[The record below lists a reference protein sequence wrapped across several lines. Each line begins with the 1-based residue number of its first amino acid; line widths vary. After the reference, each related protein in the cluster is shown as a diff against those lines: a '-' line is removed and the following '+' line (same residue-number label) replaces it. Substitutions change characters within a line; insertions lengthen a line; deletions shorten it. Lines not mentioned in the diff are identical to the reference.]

1 MWRAVHRVRA
11 LPLAAPLEH
20 DLAAGRAPFLASA
33 KLKLVDGCNL
43 RCFMCDYWKRDRA
56 GDLTTA
62 EVLRLLDDLRALG
75 CEKVHFS
82 GGELFLRPDALD
94 LLGRAHALGMRVN
107 LTTNGTVL
115 PKERLKALLRLPPR
129 SLTFSVDSPDPRVHD
144 ALRGQ
149 EGAHKRTTKALDGAL
164 RWRRR
169 KTRIRVNTVLSRRNW
184 ESLLGMADYLADR
197 PVQQWLLIPIDPKPG
212 MTEDGD
218 ALDLQAI
225 RRWSTEVAPAL
236 AARLAHVPEFDPFV
250 FGRDEAGW
258 AQAAVGAYA
267 RGHYRA
273 HACHVP
279 WFHTLVDARG
289 DVYPCC
295 MGHRNLPA
303 LGNVRERPLAE
314 ILAGPRY
321 VAFRRGMARARTPVC
336 HACDDFLP
344 ENRALDALLAGRAA
358 ARATTGDAPEA
369 AAARARACGG

>member
-11 LPLAAPLEH
+11 LPLAAPLEETI
-20 DLAAGRAPFLASA
+20 AAGQAPFLASA

-43 RCFMCDYWKRDRA
+43 RCFMCDYWKRARDH
-56 GDLTTA
+56 DLTTD

-115 PKERLKALLRLPPR
+115 PKERLKALLALPPR
-129 SLTFSVDSPDPRVHD
+129 SVTFSVDSPSADVHD
-144 ALRGQ
+144 AVRGQ
-149 EGAHKRTTKALDGAL
+149 AGALKRTTKAIDGAL
-164 RWRRR
+164 RWRKR
-169 KTRIRVNTVLSRRNW
+169 KTRVRLNTVLSRRNL
-184 ESLLGMADYLADR
+184 ESLLGMSDWLRDR
-197 PVQQWLLIPIDPKPG
+197 AVDQWLIIPIDEKPG
-212 MTEDGD
+212 AATRD
-218 ALDLQAI
+218 ALDLDAV
-225 RRWSTEVAPAL
+225 RYWSTHVAPAL
-236 AARLAHVPEFDPFV
+236 AERITHVPEFDPFV

-258 AQAAVGAYA
+258 AEAARGGYA
-267 RGHYRA
+267 LGHYRA

-314 ILAGPRY
+314 LLAGPAY
-321 VAFRRGMARARTPVC
+321 VAFRQQMARARTAVC
-336 HACDDFLP
+336 HGCDDFLP
-344 ENRALDALLAGRAA
+344 ENRALDAALTQRAA
-358 ARATTGDAPEA
+358 ARA
-369 AAARARACGG
+369 AARAEVT